1 LAEVELERVAEAK
14 RDIRASCQAVDPLLL
29 QRRVKLHRVP
39 VSAQVCE
46 IRGQHPG
53 PGPDLE
59 RDVVAV
65 ELGEAADHAEDVLV
79 DQEVLAEL
87 LLRPNAH
94 GRPNAS
100 VAFASICA
108 PSASESSPRA
118 SARAATVWTTYAGSF
133 VFPRTGCGAR

>member
-1 LAEVELERVAEAK
+1 MWVCFFSSRRRHTRWTGDWSSDVCSSDLE
-14 RDIRASCQAVDPLLL
+14 
-29 QRRVKLHRVP
+29 
-39 VSAQVCE
+39 
-46 IRGQHPG
+46 

-59 RDVVAV
+59 HDVVAV

-87 LLRPNAH
+87 FLRPDAH

-108 PSASESSPRA
+108 PRASAYSPRA